1 VSVASRTES
10 QFRNIQKD
18 ARSWRQDIHKHPEL
32 GFQEDRTAGKVAGL
46 LAESGLDVHTAV
58 GTTGVVAVLK
68 RGAAEQAIGLRAD
81 MDALPIQEA
90 NTFEHRSVHDGV
102 FHGCGHDGHTTM
114 LLAAARQLAGSGE
127 FDGTV
132 YFIFQPSEE
141 DGRGALSMIEDGL
154 FERFPMQAVYG
165 MHNMPGIPAGHFAVR
180 KGAIMTSEDIFVITI
195 RGRGGHSSMPDRAI
209 DPVVIAAEVI
219 LALQSIVSRSVAP
232 QDWGVVSVTEVLT
245 DGARN
250 VIPSTVTIKGDC
262 RAMSTN
268 TQELIAARMREIVA
282 GITAAHGAEG
292 SVEYRNDFI
301 VTVNTADETAAAI
314 AAARKVAGE
323 PAVDANCPPCSASE
337 DFARMLQVKP
347 GCYILIGNGL
357 DGHCGATL
365 HNPNYDLND
374 EILTVGADYWVALV
388 EAQLPAR

>member
-1 VSVASRTES
+1 
-10 QFRNIQKD
+10 
-18 ARSWRQDIHKHPEL
+18 
-32 GFQEDRTAGKVAGL
+32 
-46 LAESGLDVHTAV
+46 
-58 GTTGVVAVLK
+58 
-68 RGAAEQAIGLRAD
+68 
-81 MDALPIQEA
+81 
-90 NTFEHRSVHDGV
+90 
-102 FHGCGHDGHTTM
+102 M
-114 LLAAARQLAGSGE
+114 LLAAARYLAGSGK

-154 FERFPMQAVYG
+154 FERFPMKAVYG
-165 MHNMPGIPAGHFAVR
+165 MHNMPGIPAGHFAVK

-195 RGRGGHSSMPDRAI
+195 KGRGGHASMPDRAI
-209 DPVVIAAEVI
+209 DPVVIGAEVI

-268 TQELIAARMREIVA
+268 TQGLIAARMREIVA
-282 GITAAHGAEG
+282 GITAAHGAES

-301 VTVNTADETAAAI
+301 VTVNTAEETAAAI

-323 PAVDANCPPCSASE
+323 PAVDADCPPCSASE
-337 DFARMLQVKP
+337 DFARMLQKKP

-374 EILTVGADYWVALV
+374 EILSVGADYWVALV
-388 EAQLPAR
+388 EAQLPSR